1 MLDEL
6 RACSM
11 SYGHN
16 IMSEIKNR
24 SAYHEYFI
32 EDKYDAGM
40 VLAGT
45 EVKSIRDGKVNFV
58 DSFCVFFQGELW
70 VRNMHIA
77 EYRFGTTNN
86 HLAVHDRK
94 LLLTKRELR
103 KLENKIKDKGYTI
116 VPLRIFFNEKGYA
129 KMEIGLGKGKKTFD
143 KRETIKQ
150 RDTPKRDQTLSQPAL
165 IPTPLADLSAAR
177 RPAPLRHFLPTPTIT
192 APKSTIMA

>member
-1 MLDEL
+1 
-6 RACSM
+6 
-11 SYGHN
+11 
-16 IMSEIKNR
+16 MSEIKNR
-24 SAYHEYFI
+24 SAYHDYFI

-86 HLAVHDRK
+86 HMAVHDRK
-94 LLLTKRELR
+94 LLLHKKELR
-103 KLENKIKDKGYTI
+103 KLENKLKEKGYTL

-129 KMEIGLGKGKKTFD
+129 KLEIGLGKGKKNYD
-143 KRETIKQ
+143 KRGTIKQ
-150 RDTPKRDQTLSQPAL
+150 RDTEKEIKRHLN
-165 IPTPLADLSAAR
+165 R
-177 RPAPLRHFLPTPTIT
+177 Y
-192 APKSTIMA
+192 

>member
-1 MLDEL
+1 
-6 RACSM
+6 
-11 SYGHN
+11 
-16 IMSEIKNR
+16 
-24 SAYHEYFI
+24 
-32 EDKYDAGM
+32 M

-94 LLLTKRELR
+94 LLLQKRELR
-103 KLENKIKDKGYTI
+103 KLETKMKEKGYTL

-129 KMEIGLGKGKKTFD
+129 KLEIGLGKGKKSYD
-143 KRETIKQ
+143 KRDTIKQ
-150 RDTPKRDQTLSQPAL
+150 RDTQKEIKRHLN
-165 IPTPLADLSAAR
+165 R
-177 RPAPLRHFLPTPTIT
+177 Y
-192 APKSTIMA
+192 